1 MIVRTYGR
9 RSRALTRN
17 YSDVVSESPSQECPQ
32 DVYDFTTSSQESARC
47 HWSDPYSFTP
57 SQEATQLTIL
67 PPRKGG
73 ECGDFDGDLWKRKK
87 VKVIDVDS
95 EHYGSSSSQES
106 KDYGVVEISD
116 GDFHKSKNV
125 KKISSDPYEFY
136 SSQELE
142 EFAILPQRLGRK
154 STTFNFSENGDFR
167 KPEMRNVDTDSYG
180 LNSSQELDDLGLSQ
194 SRECEGRDCLEFDG
208 VSRNSKKKDNRVL
221 QKKKSKNKM
230 KTKDFGLGDLVLT
243 TTLMETQEFGEMM
256 EHVDEV
262 NFALDGLKKG
272 QQVRI
277 QRASLLSLLSI
288 CGTAQQRRLLRIH
301 GPMEDAAEC
310 GLRQNAYWRLV
321 NVLMENTI
329 LDAVMELSSDD
340 FPSNLAAAA
349 LVYLLTSDGQDD
361 HLLNSRNCICFL
373 IKLLNPLTP
382 SATKEKATTI
392 GSKLLGMC
400 KIAGLLQ
407 DSAKGTDSSSSAI
420 MLKVQEILVS
430 CKEMKP
436 RDDIDNR
443 MEEREL
449 NPKWISLLTMEKACL
464 STISIEDIS
473 GTIRKTG
480 GNFKEKLREFG
491 GLDAVFEVA
500 RKCHSIME
508 EWLEKS
514 PTFTL
519 DLKDNSGL
527 EGLLLLLKC
536 LKIMENATFLSKD
549 NQCYLL
555 QMKGKYDGQ
564 RAPRSFTKLILS
576 VIKILSGVSLLR
588 SSLSNSGDE
597 KMGDTSIGSSQ
608 KMGDSSIGSSHSG
621 WCCNMEL
628 TASQRSLSMSQ
639 CNQSLISGQPGFI
652 KPSLEFT
659 QVSADPLLLKTRVES
674 STSVSCSG
682 SSGNSNSIIHISS
695 NDSESEVDF
704 GKKQLICANTGVEDS
719 QDPFA
724 FDEDDLEP
732 SKWDLVSG
740 RVVKSLSQDNYAN
753 VGETKYGN
761 HARLVFSQQESSNME
776 TRYLQVA
783 SCSSPGDEEKS
794 NLLADCLLTAV
805 KVLMNLANDNP
816 EGCQQIAT
824 CGGLEILSS
833 LIAGHFPSFS
843 SLPHFVD
850 VRECSLSSKSC
861 PRIDQH
867 SKTHLTDQ
875 ELDFLVAILG
885 LLVNLVEKDGRNR
898 SRLAAASVSLSIVD
912 GLNSGDQRDVV
923 FLLCSIF
930 LANHGAGEAAGEG
943 KCLSLED
950 EDSMLQGEK
959 EAEKMIVEAYAALL
973 LAFLSAESK
982 SIRNAIADF
991 LPNRNLAILVPVLE
1005 RFVEFHLTL
1014 NMISPETHRA
1024 VLEVI
1029 ESCRI
1034 P

>member
-32 DVYDFTTSSQESARC
+32 DVYDFTTSSQDSARC

-73 ECGDFDGDLWKRKK
+73 ECGDYDGDLWKRKK

-167 KPEMRNVDTDSYG
+167 KPEMRNVDTGSYG

-194 SRECEGRDCLEFDG
+194 SRECEGRDCWEFDG

-301 GPMEDAAEC
+301 GMEK
-310 GLRQNAYWRLV
+310 
-321 NVLMENTI
+321 TI
-329 LDAVMELSSDD
+329 LDAVMELCSDD

-382 SATKEKATTI
+382 SATKEKAPTI

-464 STISIEDIS
+464 STISIEGADLKMLMS
-473 GTIRKTG
+473 RNSFT
-480 GNFKEKLREFG
+480 
-491 GLDAVFEVA
+491 V
-500 RKCHSIME
+500 

-732 SKWDLVSG
+732 SKWDLLSG
-740 RVVKSLSQDNYAN
+740 R
-753 VGETKYGN
+753 
-761 HARLVFSQQESSNME
+761 
-776 TRYLQVA
+776 VA

-973 LAFLSAESK
+973 LAFLSTESK